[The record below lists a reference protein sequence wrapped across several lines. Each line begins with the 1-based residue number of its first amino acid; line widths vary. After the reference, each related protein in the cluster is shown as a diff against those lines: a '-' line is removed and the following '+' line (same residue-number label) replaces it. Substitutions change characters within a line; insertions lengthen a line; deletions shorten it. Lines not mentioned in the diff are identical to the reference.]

1 MLFYN
6 FDLLDNFV
14 KSNFIANLKT
24 ERNSIMQYIDL
35 YHNKKINLSS
45 ITTNMIETIS
55 LIDEDNLSNFKQTI
69 QDLKTAFEN
78 IEIIE
83 NLANNLEKDLTS
95 TIALYDKSLENNANE
110 IKANLVEYN
119 KQKERLLTKIF
130 EFENTNTIVLNSAI
144 QISLNSHKKNKK
156 PDFKA
161 FENDIPKIDVEVN
174 PVDNNVLIISEKE
187 QKAYLPFYYS
197 EIEKIYKDSNNR
209 YATLQDVVNDLYII
223 PLSRFKNSSLSRL
236 RECFHLIREKENS
249 STYKALDLGLELMF
263 NYKLNPIIIAA
274 CRNLDELD
282 IYLDCLETNQLY
294 DFKCF
299 EIKFEVLP
307 KITNKK

>member
-156 PDFKA
+156 QDFKV

-197 EIEKIYKDSNNR
+197 EIEKIYKNSNNR

-223 PLSRFKNSSLSRL
+223 PLSKFKNSSLSRL
-236 RECFHLIREKENS
+236 RECFHLIREKENG

-307 KITNKK
+307 TITKKK

>member
-156 PDFKA
+156 QDFKV

-197 EIEKIYKDSNNR
+197 EIEKIYKNSNNR
-209 YATLQDVVNDLYII
+209 YATLQDVVNDLY
-223 PLSRFKNSSLSRL
+223 
-236 RECFHLIREKENS
+236 
-249 STYKALDLGLELMF
+249 
-263 NYKLNPIIIAA
+263 
-274 CRNLDELD
+274 NLKTLLF
-282 IYLDCLETNQLY
+282 LDCENVS
-294 DFKCF
+294 
-299 EIKFEVLP
+299 I
-307 KITNKK
+307 